1 MPYMFDAP
9 TTAVEVGFPADTA
22 NMSIARTVA
31 AAVAARAD
39 LTIDQIEDV
48 RLAIDEAVAYVIT
61 HANTGTRVRCR
72 MWVADSSLHALVS
85 GTTSAA
91 APPDLEPFSLTVLTA
106 LVGQVDTHL
115 HDGDLVIH
123 WSVARDHSVN
133 A

>member
-1 MPYMFDAP
+1 MIDVPNE
-9 TTAVEVGFPADTA
+9 AVEVGFPADTA

-48 RLAIDEAVAYVIT
+48 RLAVDEAVAYIIT
-61 HANTGTRVRCR
+61 HANHETRIRCR
-72 MWVADSSLHALVS
+72 MWVAAGSLHAVVS
-85 GTTSAA
+85 GPTGAT
-91 APPDLEPFSLTVLTA
+91 APPELAPFSLTVLTA
-106 LVGQVDTHL
+106 LVGDVDTDL

-123 WSVARDHSVN
+123 WSLARDHSVN

>member
-1 MPYMFDAP
+1 MRGVIDVPNE
-9 TTAVEVGFPADTA
+9 AVEVGFPADTA

-61 HANTGTRVRCR
+61 HADQDSRVRCR
-72 MWVADSSLHALVS
+72 MWVADGTLHAVVS
-85 GTTSAA
+85 GATSAA
-91 APPDLEPFSLTVLTA
+91 TPPEPEPFSLTVLTA
-106 LVGQVDTHL
+106 LVGDVDTDL
-115 HDGDLVIH
+115 YDGDLAMH
-123 WSVARDHSVN
+123 WSIARDHSVS